1 MLRIVAAV
9 PCVLLALLAP
19 AAAQKWPERT
29 VRIIVPY
36 NAGGGTDLV
45 ARVLAQTLGGGSKR
59 RANATLLLIL
69 IAFICFFVLFVVLVI

>member
-9 PCVLLALLAP
+9 PCVLFALLAP

-36 NAGGGTDLV
+36 NAIPIWLRACWLKRSGQNSAKTLSSRTSL
-45 ARVLAQTLGGGSKR
+45 ARVA
-59 RANATLLLIL
+59 
-69 IAFICFFVLFVVLVI
+69 